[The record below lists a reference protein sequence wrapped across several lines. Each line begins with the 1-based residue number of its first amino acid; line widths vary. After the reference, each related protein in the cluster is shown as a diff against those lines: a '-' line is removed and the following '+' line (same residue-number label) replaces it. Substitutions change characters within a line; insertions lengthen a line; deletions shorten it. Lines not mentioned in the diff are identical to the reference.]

1 MRDVLRETWHR
12 CLAVVQGRRRDADFD
27 DELQTHLELA
37 TEELAATGLDRE
49 EARRRA
55 VHAIGGLEPARL
67 THRDARGL
75 PWLEQGLADV
85 RYGARRLMAAP
96 AFTIAVTGILAV
108 GIGANTAIFSVV
120 NAIVLRPLPFADA
133 DRLVWIAP
141 DARSEGLSAR
151 TYPIKIVEEMQ
162 RGSSSLSG
170 LSGYFAFFGYASYTL
185 TGRGDAER
193 MVGVPVGPQLFEL
206 LGVHPAKGRTFT
218 AEELAPN
225 GPRAMLLTHAAW
237 QHTFAG
243 DPSIVGQTVILSDV
257 PVTVTGVLPESFD
270 FASIFLPGTKV
281 DMFVPADYAVM
292 SRQGNVLSVIGRL
305 APGVSIDAARA
316 EFASLMPRINAE
328 FTNWGVQT
336 ATLKRLDEHV
346 NEAVERSLLVLW
358 VAVGLVLLIVCA
370 NLSGL
375 LLARTASRS
384 KEIAVRL
391 AIGASRGRIVRQLI
405 TESALLSLLGAA
417 LGVPLAFALVS
428 YVRTRPGLSLP
439 LLHRVEVDGM
449 ALLFTAGIA
458 VACGIA
464 FGLLPAARIANGDPQ
479 HAMREQSRGSTQG
492 LTQARL
498 RSALVAG
505 EVALACILLVSAG
518 LLLRTFLRVQAVDLG
533 FAPSQTLAMRVN
545 TSSGLDD
552 AARRVVL
559 QEIARRVA
567 ALPGIESAG
576 LTDALPL
583 ERNRTWTIG
592 VPGREYPAGQ
602 RPLAFAYMA
611 GPGFFRTMG
620 MRLKDGRDLAESDRA
635 DNEPVVVVSESLARV
650 LYPGQSAVGRLA
662 QIGRTD
668 LRIVGVVADIR
679 QTSLETGGALHFYLP
694 FTQSENTSMD
704 LVVRSSLP
712 VATIAPEIRR
722 MLGAL
727 DPRLS
732 ATDLRPMETLVDR
745 AISPRRFLVALL
757 GSFAAIALA
766 LACVGIYSTVA
777 FSVGERVR
785 EFGVRMALGATAG
798 QISRGVFRQTAILAG
813 IGLAIGALASLWV
826 TRLMSSLL
834 YETSATD
841 AMTFA
846 ATALILAAVAVLAGY
861 VPAAR
866 AARLSPMVALRDE

>member
-1 MRDVLRETWHR
+1 MKDGLREMWQR
-12 CLAVVQGRRRDADFD
+12 CLAVLQRRDRDADFA
-27 DELQTHLELA
+27 DELQTHLDLA
-37 TEELAATGLDRE
+37 TDELVAGGLDRD

-55 VHAIGGLEPARL
+55 VHAIGGLEPTRL
-67 THRDARGL
+67 TQRDARGL
-75 PWLEQGLADV
+75 PWLEQLVADV
-85 RYGARRLMAAP
+85 RYGVRRLFAAP
-96 AFTIAVTGILAV
+96 AFTIAVTSILAV

-120 NAIVLRPLPFADA
+120 NAIVLRPLPFAEA
-133 DRLVWIAP
+133 DRLVWIQP
-141 DARSEGLSAR
+141 DARNEGLSAR
-151 TYPIKIVEEMQ
+151 TYPIRIVEAMQ

-170 LSGYFAFFGYASYTL
+170 VTGYFAFFGYASYTL

-193 MVGVPVGPQLFEL
+193 MVGVPVGPQFFEL
-206 LGVHPAKGRTFT
+206 LGVHPAMGRTFT

-237 QHTFAG
+237 QRTFAG
-243 DPSIVGQTVILSDV
+243 DPNIVGQAVTVSDV
-257 PVTVTGVLPESFD
+257 PMTVAGVLPESFD

-281 DMFVPADYAVM
+281 DMFVPADYEVM

-305 APGVSIDAARA
+305 APGISIDAARA

-328 FTNWGVQT
+328 LTDWGVQT

-346 NEAVERSLLVLW
+346 NEAVQRSLLVLW

-391 AIGASRGRIVRQLI
+391 AIGASRGRIVRQLV
-405 TESALLSLLGAA
+405 TESALLSLIGAM
-417 LGVPLAFALVS
+417 LGVPLAYAVVN
-428 YVRTRPGLSLP
+428 YVKTRPGLSLP
-439 LLHRVEVDGM
+439 LLHRVDVDGT
-449 ALLFTAGIA
+449 ALLFTAA
-458 VACGIA
+458 VAIVSGIA

-479 HAMREQSRGSTQG
+479 HAMREQTRGSTQG

-518 LLLRTFLRVQAVDLG
+518 LLLRTFLKVQAVDLG
-533 FAPSQTLAMRVN
+533 FSPSETLAMRIN
-545 TSSGLDD
+545 TSADLDV

-576 LTDALPL
+576 LSDALPL

-592 VPGREYPAGQ
+592 VPGRDYPQGQ

-611 GPGFFRTMG
+611 GPGFFKAMG
-620 MRLKDGRDLAESDRA
+620 MRLKDGRDLADSDRA
-635 DNEPVVVVSESLARV
+635 DSEPVVVVSESLART
-650 LYPGQSAVGRLA
+650 LYPGQNAVGRMA
-662 QIGRTD
+662 QNGRTD

-694 FTQSENTSMD
+694 YTQTGNTSMD

-712 VATIAPEIRR
+712 VASIAPAIRR
-722 MLGAL
+722 TLGAL

-732 ATDLRPMETLVDR
+732 ATDLRPLDTLVDR

-757 GSFAAIALA
+757 GSFALIALA
-766 LACVGIYSTVA
+766 LACIGIYSTVA

-798 QISRGVFRQTAILAG
+798 DISLGVFRQTATLAG
-813 IGLAIGALASLWV
+813 IGVAIGALASLWV
-826 TRLMSSLL
+826 TRLMSALL

-841 AMTFA
+841 TMTFVV
-846 ATALILAAVAVLAGY
+846 TALVLAAVAVVAGY